1 MKQIQNLYLENLP
14 KGAHYSFNQ
23 SVVKRIKNDSVLC
36 AKPQLI
42 PLIAKYE
49 SAFLVEEEKFKL
61 SQKSEFTDS
70 LNLLD
75 DMRDNAYRGIKQI
88 VGGYAKVPDAE
99 IQQAAKALNQLIT
112 DYRINVDVQRDQ
124 ESGLLSNFIADLDG
138 KCAPHVQTL
147 GMGKAVQVLKEANNQ
162 YIDVRESRTEERMHK
177 EKKALETACAATDT
191 AYRALIAMVNALAM
205 VEGEADYADFIDYMN
220 SLINEYKTEVLNQP
234 AKPSTPTEPEGEGT
248 GGEEQPTPGGEE
260 TGGEDQPGTG
270 GEGTGGADE
279 GGNTDPGGD
288 SGYDDDYDDEGGLAG

>member
-49 SAFLVEEEKFKL
+49 AAFLVEEEKFKL

-70 LNLLD
+70 LNQLD

-138 KCAPHVQTL
+138 KCASHVQTL

-162 YIDVRESRTEERMHK
+162 YIEVREVRTEERMHK

-220 SLINEYKTEVLNQP
+220 SLVNEYKAEVLNQP
-234 AKPSTPTEPEGEGT
+234 AKPSTPTQPEGEGT
-248 GGEEQPTPGGEE
+248 GGEEQPAPGGEE
-260 TGGEDQPGTG
+260 QP
-270 GEGTGGADE
+270 
-279 GGNTDPGGD
+279 DPEPDPTPDPEPD
-288 SGYDDDYDDEGGLAG
+288 SGDDDDDEGGLAG

>member
-70 LNLLD
+70 LNQLD

-138 KCAPHVQTL
+138 KCASHVQTL

-162 YIDVRESRTEERMHK
+162 YIEVREVRTEERMHK

-220 SLINEYKTEVLNQP
+220 SLVNEYKTEVLNQP
-234 AKPSTPTEPEGEGT
+234 AKPSTPTQPEGDGT
-248 GGEEQPTPGGEE
+248 GGEDQPTPGGGDQPGTGGEE
-260 TGGEDQPGTG
+260 TGGE
-270 GEGTGGADE
+270 DE

-288 SGYDDDYDDEGGLAG
+288 SGYDDDDDEGGLAG

>member
-49 SAFLVEEEKFKL
+49 AAFLVEEEKFKL

-70 LNLLD
+70 LNQLD

-138 KCAPHVQTL
+138 KCASHVQTL

-162 YIDVRESRTEERMHK
+162 YIEVREVRTEERMHK

-220 SLINEYKTEVLNQP
+220 SLVSEYKAEVLNQP
-234 AKPSTPTEPEGEGT
+234 AKPSTPTQPEGDGT
-248 GGEEQPTPGGEE
+248 GGEDQPTPGGGDQPGTEGEE
-260 TGGEDQPGTG
+260 TGGEDQGGT
-270 GEGTGGADE
+270 
-279 GGNTDPGGD
+279 TDPGGD
-288 SGYDDDYDDEGGLAG
+288 SGEEDDDEGGLEG

>member
-99 IQQAAKALNQLIT
+99 IQQAAKVLNQLIT

-270 GEGTGGADE
+270 GEGTGGEDE

-288 SGYDDDYDDEGGLAG
+288 SGYDDDDDEGGLAG

>member
-42 PLIAKYE
+42 SLIAKYE

-220 SLINEYKTEVLNQP
+220 SLINEYKTEVLNHP
-234 AKPSTPTEPEGEGT
+234 TKPSTPTEPEGEGT

-260 TGGEDQPGTG
+260 TGGEDQPGTE

-288 SGYDDDYDDEGGLAG
+288 SGNDDDDDEGGLAG